1 MYVSTDRL
9 ILESWYD
16 GIPPVLNWK
25 IESFNI
31 WFWRMEKYHCVWV
44 HWKHCLRRVNGY
56 GWSHCPFLYNILY
69 IVCIHQIYIG
79 IVLIS
84 VAFDF
89 WRILED
95 GGKIWI
101 NELPLSNLFSTY
113 RYTIWNESTLYTC
126 KETRNCFL
134 WVMDEEKDRITDDV
148 KINTRGQCPAI
159 IP

>member
-56 GWSHCPFLYNILY
+56 GWSHCPFYITFYILY
-69 IVCIHQIYIG
+69 VFIRFT
-79 IVLIS
+79 S
-84 VAFDF
+84 A
-89 WRILED
+89 
-95 GGKIWI
+95 
-101 NELPLSNLFSTY
+101 LFSFQWLLIFGEY
-113 RYTIWNESTLYTC
+113 LKMVGKYELMSY
-126 KETRNCFL
+126 L
-134 WVMDEEKDRITDDV
+134 WVTFFPLTVTQYEMKVLFIHV
-148 KINTRGQCPAI
+148 KKHEIVFCEWWMRKKTGLLTMWK
-159 IP
+159 